1 MREQDI
7 LIFLSDQHAGY
18 CSGYAG
24 ERVVRTPNL
33 DRIAATGT
41 VFDAAYTS
49 CPLCVPA
56 RMSMLAG
63 QLPSKTGIFTN
74 DDSLGPSQATFLH
87 SLGAAG
93 YETVLCGRMHFVGL
107 DQRHGFT
114 KRIFG
119 DITPLYPVDMKT
131 VNHDGIFKATRA
143 DFGCLQ
149 IIGGGNSPTLEYD
162 RQVIRTALEYLK
174 QDHQK
179 PQCIVVGVYAP
190 HFPYVAPPELYQ
202 YYLDKVEYPVGLI
215 HGCNYA
221 HPVFGHRLMDT
232 SPETV
237 LKARAAYWGM
247 VDFLDGNIGLVYAAW
262 QDYLSRQGREGIF
275 VYLSDHGDQIGE
287 RGLYGKKTFFES
299 SAHIPMIFSGT
310 EIKQGTRWSEP
321 VSIMDLGP
329 TLCGLVKATPPP
341 EQAGISLA
349 PQLLTGCEP
358 AERPIWSEFVETGP
372 GGVKVPGRMVR
383 KGQWKYIAYV
393 GYEAD
398 DLLFDLAHDPHELRN
413 MTGEYPE
420 KAQELRELV
429 HEDWDA
435 AQILETFTIR
445 ARHFQLQKEW
455 LKHTRLDQSEYWRP
469 PQEALAYP
477 ENYYASPVGLPGNS
491 QKFVQGSYQ

>member
-1 MREQDI
+1 MGKKDI

-18 CSGYAG
+18 CSSYAG
-24 ERVVRTPNL
+24 EPVVRTPNL

-41 VFDAAYTS
+41 VFDTAYTS

-74 DDSLGPSQATFLH
+74 DDSLASGQATFLH

-119 DITPLYPVDMKT
+119 DTTPLYPVDMKT
-131 VNHDGIFKATRA
+131 YNDAGIYKATRA
-143 DFGCLQ
+143 DFGCLR

-162 RQVIRTALEYLK
+162 QQVIGAALDYLR
-174 QDHQK
+174 QEHDK

-190 HFPYVAPPELYQ
+190 HFPYVAPPELYR
-202 YYLDKVEYPVGLI
+202 YYLEKVKIPPALSV
-215 HGCNYA
+215 GCNYA
-221 HPVFGHRLMDT
+221 HRVFSGRLMDS

-247 VDFLDGNIGLVYAAW
+247 VEFLDGHIGLVYDAW
-262 QDYLSRQGREGIF
+262 QEYLFRSGREGLF

-299 SAHIPMIFSGT
+299 SAHIPLLFSGAG
-310 EIKQGTRWSEP
+310 IKEQIRLKSP

-329 TLCGLVKATPPP
+329 TLCDLTGAMPPP
-341 EQAGISLA
+341 EQDGKSLA
-349 PQLLTGCEP
+349 LQLGTGRE
-358 AERPIWSEFVETGP
+358 ESGRLVLSEYVENGP
-372 GGVKVPGRMVR
+372 DGAKVPCRMVR
-383 KGQWKYIAYV
+383 KEQWKYITYTD
-393 GYEAD
+393 YEAD
-398 DLLFDLAHDPHELRN
+398 DLLFDLTSDPDELVN
-413 MTGEYPE
+413 LAAKCPDKVE
-420 KAQELRELV
+420 ELREVALQN
-429 HEDWDA
+429 WDA
-435 AQILETFTIR
+435 AQIIKTYAIKGEHI
-445 ARHFQLQKEW
+445 QLQKKW
-455 LKHTRLDQSEYWRP
+455 LQNTELDQSEYWTP
-469 PQEALAYP
+469 PPEVLVYP
-477 ENYYASPVGLPGNS
+477 ENYYASPVEL
-491 QKFVQGSYQ
+491 QKQNKIPNAR